1 MRKIRSKYVG
11 KVYDGWK
18 VSKCMNADS
27 GNDHKKFKLTKVVS
41 DTKIT
46 ITLRD
51 NDLTK
56 LANGTVSM
64 SEILSKRTNCSITN
78 LNSLLNA

>member
-18 VSKCMNADS
+18 VSKCSNANS
-27 GNDHKKFKLTKVVS
+27 GNDHKMFNLTKTINN
-41 DTKIT
+41 TKIV
-46 ITLRD
+46 IKLRD

-56 LANGTVSM
+56 LAQGTITMTDV
-64 SEILSKRTNCSITN
+64 LSRRTRCSITN
-78 LNSLLNA
+78 LNALINA